1 MKTKLA
7 CAAAVFALAG
17 WTTTPFAYI
26 DGNKYFR
33 TELYTYSVL
42 VLDINGISDIRN
54 PIPVEPGMKVIRVQG
69 PAAPGFLYGD
79 IRELKLDVKPCTRY
93 YLKAVKKNQLEQ
105 DFVPGVDYQEPI
117 ACCTA

>member
-7 CAAAVFALAG
+7 CAVAVLALAG
-17 WTTTPFAYI
+17 CTTTPFAYI

-42 VLDINGISDIRN
+42 VLDINGVSDIRN

-69 PAAPGFLYGD
+69 PAAPGFL
-79 IRELKLDVKPCTRY
+79 
-93 YLKAVKKNQLEQ
+93 
-105 DFVPGVDYQEPI
+105 
-117 ACCTA
+117 

>member
-1 MKTKLA
+1 MKAKLA
-7 CAAAVFALAG
+7 SAVAVFALIGCA
-17 WTTTPFAYI
+17 TPPFSYI
-26 DGNKYFR
+26 DGNRYFR

-117 ACCTA
+117 AGCTA